1 MAIAI
6 LIFLSAPFWFLVKG
20 WDNHQNEGDDFALN
34 FGKAYLDSCPEQ
46 AILITNGDNMI
57 FPIWYLQQVLD
68 YRTDVRVLHFDQL
81 NFDTHIDNAKNKLFD
96 SNPIDFGQVM

>member
-1 MAIAI
+1 
-6 LIFLSAPFWFLVKG
+6 
-20 WDNHQNEGDDFALN
+20 
-34 FGKAYLDSCPEQ
+34 
-46 AILITNGDNMI
+46 MI